1 MIQTAMMTRRLKAA
15 DPTMVEGPSAP
26 AKKFPATTSMTDRI
40 ISGAEE
46 PSAMRDR
53 LAMVGFQTC
62 TSVIPKPKM
71 SNNRVCVCVC
81 VLGGGGCLLN
91 CGNMINLNMCW
102 ILTVYHV
109 LSHPHIPSHTYFH
122 IHTSSHTDTFTP
134 SQPTTHTHTRGLEKG
149 GGKRSSK
156 NLRGRVLCD
165 HHQAS
170 LPSPCS

>member
-81 VLGGGGCLLN
+81 VLGVHFFSHAFPFRLTHPQGMHGSLTTAAR
-91 CGNMINLNMCW
+91 MIR
-102 ILTVYHV
+102 
-109 LSHPHIPSHTYFH
+109 
-122 IHTSSHTDTFTP
+122 SSFSGSSSIRHCTMSSIARTP
-134 SQPTTHTHTRGLEKG
+134 STRQCWCVGMVLVVGFVLGDHFRG
-149 GGKRSSK
+149 GVVVSC
-156 NLRGRVLCD
+156 V
-165 HHQAS
+165 
-170 LPSPCS
+170 